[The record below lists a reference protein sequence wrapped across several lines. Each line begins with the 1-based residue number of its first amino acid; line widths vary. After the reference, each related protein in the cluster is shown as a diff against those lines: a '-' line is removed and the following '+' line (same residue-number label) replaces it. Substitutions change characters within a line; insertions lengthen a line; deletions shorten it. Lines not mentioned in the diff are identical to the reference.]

1 MLVSPLTMFPVV
13 IFNEMHAKSFG
24 LFFRIRQLDTSI
36 RCQILSNSLIIVVR
50 SLTLDC
56 QSQVE
61 TKFYLVL
68 ESLSAMDLG
77 VKVFVGLGL
86 VVVAGLCLYIYTTL
100 SIIEKER
107 SNYRVQFL
115 SQNKKLLGLVQIQ
128 QSACD
133 TIIISLFYFIVELSL
148 LLCKF
153 FMFIFLLS
161 SLILFK

>member
-86 VVVAGLCLYIYTTL
+86 VVVADLCLYKYTTRICRTL
-100 SIIEKER
+100 SIIEKEVTQVAR
-107 SNYRVQFL
+107 THHFWRCVSVGHRNGYDSSDSDVRRVSFFFFL
-115 SQNKKLLGLVQIQ
+115 
-128 QSACD
+128 
-133 TIIISLFYFIVELSL
+133 
-148 LLCKF
+148 F
-153 FMFIFLLS
+153 FSFLRQVPTWL
-161 SLILFK
+161 